1 MARKVDSPRSVLLN
15 LSQVLTEKALDL
27 REMASTTSTSRLE
40 EPEKDVTD
48 GKYVT
53 AHTALSDILVDL
65 LLRAERLR
73 RGLKPL
79 KQKLKRKREADK
91 DVDSDSDSI
100 LVSCA
105 YLVARQHYNN
115 FLCIIDISCSYGANQ
130 ERFISQKQQS
140 LH

>member
-65 LLRAERLR
+65 LRAECLR

-79 KQKLKRKREADK
+79 KKKLKRKREADK

-115 FLCIIDISCSYGANQ
+115 FLCIIDISCSYGTNQ